1 MLSRVLASFAAAAFA
16 ALTVSTA
23 HAAPQMLGVVATMS
37 PQPMTC
43 TGGRCVAQLTSFC
56 LQKERGGPDAG
67 TAYAPFDAAAF
78 TVIYERADGTA
89 IRVSG
94 ADSGLAIATE
104 RGFAAVGASIP
115 EASLAMHDAVTARIE
130 IAEAATLVPEPV
142 AGDPRPL
149 TENEIAY
156 VTGTLRPMADEW
168 LSGKHEK
175 TAALQTVNSVIN
187 LTPPDYAP
195 MDKTALHEVWSEATS
210 DMLDG
215 LPAGAADRAQEI
227 VDACVWRV
235 EVGRYTSLRR
245 CLEVKHDSLLND
257 LNTTYWQASGAG
269 S

>member
-1 MLSRVLASFAAAAFA
+1 MISRILMPFAAAAFA
-16 ALTVSTA
+16 AATFASA
-23 HAAPQMLGVVATMS
+23 SAAPQMLGVVATKS

-43 TGGRCVAQLTSFC
+43 ADGRCTAQLTAFC
-56 LQKERGGPDAG
+56 LQKERGGPDTG
-67 TAYAPFDAAAF
+67 TAYLPYDAAAF
-78 TVIYERADGTA
+78 TVVYERADGSVA
-89 IRVSG
+89 RVSG

-104 RGFAAVGASIP
+104 RGFAAVTAEIP
-115 EASLAMHDAVTARIE
+115 EASLAQHEAVAARIE
-130 IAEAATLVPEPV
+130 IAESATLLPEPV
-142 AGDPRPL
+142 AGDPKPL
-149 TENEIAY
+149 TETEIAY
-156 VTGTLRPMADEW
+156 VTGTLRPMADQW

-187 LTPPDYAP
+187 LTPPDYVP
-195 MDKTALHEVWSEATS
+195 MDEARLHAVWGEATS
-210 DMLDG
+210 GMIEG
-215 LPAGAADRAQEI
+215 LPAGAAERAEAI